1 MAIAYDFDGT
11 LAPGNIQ
18 ENSFIPA
25 VKMKKATFWQQ
36 NKARAEKHEADE
48 VLSYMTFMTFMLERA
63 AAEDVPLRRKDFAE
77 HEKEVKLFRGALEW
91 FDRVNA
97 YARKRRVRLQ
107 HFIISSGIKE
117 NRQEVHQGVRFVIRV

>member
-25 VKMKKATFWQQ
+25 IGMKKADFWQR
-36 NKARAEKHEADE
+36 NKERAEKHEADE
-48 VLSYMTFMTFMLERA
+48 ILSYMTFMLERA
-63 AAEDVPLRRKDFAE
+63 TAEDVPVRRRDIAQHGKT
-77 HEKEVKLFRGALEW
+77 VKLFPGVEKWFARINAHAGRHNVKLE
-91 FDRVNA
+91 
-97 YARKRRVRLQ
+97 

-117 NRQEVHQGVRFVIRV
+117 MIR